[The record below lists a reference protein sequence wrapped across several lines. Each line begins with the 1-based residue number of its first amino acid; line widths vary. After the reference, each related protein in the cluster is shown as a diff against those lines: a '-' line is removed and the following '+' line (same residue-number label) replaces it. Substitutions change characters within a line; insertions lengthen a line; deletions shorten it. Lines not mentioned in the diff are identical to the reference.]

1 MATSAT
7 NVLKQFVKTLEVLP
21 KVIVLD
27 IGEGRTY
34 SLRALCSISR
44 HRLYSVALPRGLH
57 GERSLQ
63 V

>member
-34 SLRALCSISR
+34 LIACFMF
-44 HRLYSVALPRGLH
+44 HLPSQTVQCGP
-57 GERSLQ
+57 STWTAW
-63 V
+63 